1 MFPLSLM
8 LDSSQVALGATAK
21 DNERVVIQVQSVLED
36 ESDDDDD
43 EKEDAD
49 GEVDGPV
56 IVLGTLVKGKVDQV
70 HLDHVFSG
78 TFKLSHSGSH
88 SVYFSG
94 YQGFAPDEGMPGDLS
109 LPPSASF
116 PLTFLH

>member
-1 MFPLSLM
+1 M
-8 LDSSQVALGATAK
+8 
-21 DNERVVIQVQSVLED
+21 VIQVQSVRED
-36 ESDDDDD
+36 ESDEEDDD
-43 EKEDAD
+43 EKEDAN

-94 YQGFAPDEGMPGDLS
+94 YQGFAPDEGMPGMFRCVLR
-109 LPPSASF
+109 LA
-116 PLTFLH
+116 LTLNFIHCGWEYPGSRV